1 MSHLV
6 AMVDELSFALVLGS
20 LGWFFFV
27 QTPVLMKR
35 MGRDRFVPLQLSLVR
50 PLFRTVL
57 ALTTIGAIGAV
68 LSTTAHLALGSAA
81 ASWLLSVLLLF
92 VVAPRAMRAGGASL
106 AESLDPEQQKAL
118 GRFTVDGGG
127 DSTKVWHRVLG
138 LLTIAVVIVSGAH
151 LVVTRESPEHPH
163 PEPEPANATPPSHAD
178 HSHPPAAPAAARVS
192 PRWKANPETTEG
204 VRAMQAIVT
213 RAKSNA
219 LTKSEAGSE
228 LRMAFQEIFTRCTMT
243 GEAHEALHGFLMP
256 TGALLD
262 ELDAASTSEQSAA
275 VLSRLEAK
283 LATYGDTFE

>member
-1 MSHLV
+1 MNHL
-6 AMVDELSFALVLGS
+6 AAGVDEFAFALVLGS

-35 MGRDRFVPLQLSLVR
+35 MGRDRFVPLQLSLVK

-57 ALTTIGAIGAV
+57 GLVTVGGVAAF

-81 ASWLLSVLLLF
+81 VSWVLSVVLLF

-106 AESLDPEQQKAL
+106 AESLDSEQQKAL

-138 LLTIAVVIVSGAH
+138 LLTIAVVVVSGAH
-151 LVVTRESPEHPH
+151 LVVSREPAAEHVH
-163 PEPEPANATPPSHAD
+163 AAAPEPTHA
-178 HSHPPAAPAAARVS
+178 HAPK
-192 PRWKANPETTEG
+192 RWKANPETTEG
-204 VRAMQAIVT
+204 VNAMQAIVT
-213 RAKSNA
+213 RAKANV
-219 LTKSEAGSE
+219 LTKTEARSE
-228 LRMAFQEIFTRCTMT
+228 LRMAFQEIFTRCTIT

-262 ELDAASTSEQSAA
+262 ELAAASTSEQSTAA
-275 VLSRLEAK
+275 LSRLEAK

>member
-1 MSHLV
+1 MSHLAAV
-6 AMVDELSFALVLGS
+6 VDEFAFALVLGS

-57 ALTTIGAIGAV
+57 ALATIGAIGAF

-151 LVVTRESPEHPH
+151 LVVSRESPDHPY
-163 PEPEPANATPPSHAD
+163 PAAEPAD
-178 HSHPPAAPAAARVS
+178 HSHTHTAPEAARVS
-192 PRWKANPETTEG
+192 PRWTANPETTEG
-204 VRAMQAIVT
+204 VHAMQAIVT

-219 LTKSEAGSE
+219 LSKTEASSE

-243 GEAHEALHGFLMP
+243 GEAHEALHGFLLP

-262 ELDAASTSEQSAA
+262 ELDAATTSDQAAA

>member
-1 MSHLV
+1 MSHLAAV
-6 AMVDELSFALVLGS
+6 VDEFSFALVLGS

-57 ALTTIGAIGAV
+57 GLATVGLVAAV
-68 LSTTAHLALGSAA
+68 LSTTAQLALGSAA
-81 ASWLLSVLLLF
+81 ASWILSLLLLL
-92 VVAPRAMRAGGASL
+92 VVVPRAVRAGGASL

-138 LLTIAVVIVSGAH
+138 LLTVAVVVVSGAH
-151 LVVTRESPEHPH
+151 LVISR
-163 PEPEPANATPPSHAD
+163 EPAVHTHPAPETAHA
-178 HSHPPAAPAAARVS
+178 S
-192 PRWKANPETTEG
+192 PRWKANAETTEG
-204 VRAMQAIVT
+204 VHAMQAIVT

-219 LTKSEAGSE
+219 LSKTEASSE

-262 ELDAASTSEQSAA
+262 ELDAASTSEQSAV

>member
-1 MSHLV
+1 MSHLAAV
-6 AMVDELSFALVLGS
+6 VDEFAFALVLGS

-35 MGRDRFVPLQLSLVR
+35 MGRDRFVPLQLSLVG

-57 ALTTIGAIGAV
+57 GVATVGLVAAV
-68 LSTTAHLALGSAA
+68 LSTTAQLALGSAA
-81 ASWLLSVLLLF
+81 AAWVLSVLLLL
-92 VVAPRAMRAGGASL
+92 VVVPRAVRAGGASL
-106 AESLDPEQQKAL
+106 SESLAPEQQQAL

-127 DSTKVWHRVLG
+127 DATKGWHRVLG
-138 LLTIAVVIVSGAH
+138 LSTIAVVVLSGAH
-151 LVVTRESPEHPH
+151 LVVSREPPSHTH
-163 PEPEPANATPPSHAD
+163 QAPEPAHA
-178 HSHPPAAPAAARVS
+178 S
-192 PRWKANPETTEG
+192 PRWKANRETTEG

-213 RAKSNA
+213 RAKANA

-243 GEAHEALHGFLMP
+243 GEAHEALHGFLLP

-262 ELDAASTSEQSAA
+262 ELDAATTSDQAAA

>member
-1 MSHLV
+1 MSHLAAV
-6 AMVDELSFALVLGS
+6 VDEFAFALVLGS

-35 MGRDRFVPLQLSLVR
+35 MGRDRFVPLQLSLVK

-57 ALTTIGAIGAV
+57 ALVTVGAVAGV

-81 ASWLLSVLLLF
+81 ASWVLSVVLLF

-106 AESLDPEQQKAL
+106 AESLDSEQQKAL

-138 LLTIAVVIVSGAH
+138 LLTIAVVVLSGAH
-151 LVVTRESPEHPH
+151 LVVSREPAEHAHAAPEAAAPPEHAH
-163 PEPEPANATPPSHAD
+163 PAPEAGHATPPS
-178 HSHPPAAPAAARVS
+178 AA
-192 PRWKANPETTEG
+192 RWKANPETTEG
-204 VRAMQAIVT
+204 VHTMQSIVT
-213 RAKSNA
+213 RAKANA
-219 LTKSEAGSE
+219 LTKTEASSE

-243 GEAHEALHGFLMP
+243 GDAHEALHGFLLP
-256 TGALLD
+256 TGVLLD
-262 ELDAASTSEQSAA
+262 ELDAASSAEQTNAA
-275 VLSRLEAK
+275 LARLEAK